1 MTLLRNVHREHRES
15 LSWYIKYMYIIFSG
29 IYSSSDSRDL
39 LFLMAL
45 SDKCTEKQ

>member
-1 MTLLRNVHREHRES
+1 MTLLRNVHRES
-15 LSWYIKYMYIIFSG
+15 LSWYIKYIIFSS
-29 IYSSSDSRDL
+29 IYSGSDSRDL